1 MAPVLT
7 IYTPKQPIVEIH
19 PLWDLKQEA
28 QDKSGFKQR
37 AKYCILFSGKSWDFY
52 KHINKQ
58 GRYLFYISQ
67 YRRYSTNKMFLH
79 LLWMINWHCVVYCL
93 HWILEIV
100 IFTVVM
106 QLIRLF
112 LVVNNNLII
121 DKLLQMTKKWPCFR
135 LHCWH
140 TSESCD
146 SYGTAAQTHANDQSV
161 FYFFSAC
168 CHEMYEPDCLT
179 RALTQLTVLQVHW
192 LWERDDN
199 GHPRT
204 LYTEGQGCDGL
215 STGTY

>member
-37 AKYCILFSGKSWDFY
+37 AKYCMLFSGKSWDFY

-58 GRYLFYISQ
+58 GRYLVYISQ

-100 IFTVVM
+100 IFMVVM
-106 QLIRLF
+106 QLICLF

-161 FYFFSAC
+161 FLFFFPPAA
-168 CHEMYEPDCLT
+168 T
-179 RALTQLTVLQVHW
+179 RCTSLTVWPEHSHNLPFSRFTDCGNGMIMATLGHSTPRG
-192 LWERDDN
+192 RDAM
-199 GHPRT
+199 G
-204 LYTEGQGCDGL
+204 
-215 STGTY
+215 